1 MTKLH
6 SVRATPRPSRP
17 HPNGHV
23 VGRIW
28 PTEGRLRAFAATME
42 EMGAAT
48 SFPRDGVIYSENSPA
63 NYLYVVIGGTV
74 RTYKSLSNGRRQIRS
89 FYMPGDMFGLETGEE
104 HAFSA
109 EAITDVEL
117 LVIKRSAVVALASR
131 DHSIAH
137 HLWRLTSRELERV
150 RGHVLLLV
158 QSAQERVAGFL
169 LEMANRVPAGNE
181 VELPMSRQDI
191 ADYLGL
197 TIETVSRT
205 LTHLEKTAAIARPTS
220 RRVVLRS
227 RSALSQLNAE
237 SGRRLKGNSS
247 SKDFDSS
254 SEALSRQEV
263 LMPRSSWT
271 QHELEA

>member
-23 VGRIW
+23 IGRI
-28 PTEGRLRAFAATME
+28 PTEGRLPAFAAAME

-137 HLWRLTSRELERV
+137 HLWRLTSRELEHV
-150 RGHVLLLV
+150 RRHVLLLV

-247 SKDFDSS
+247 LKDFDSS
-254 SEALSRQEV
+254 SEALSRQEA